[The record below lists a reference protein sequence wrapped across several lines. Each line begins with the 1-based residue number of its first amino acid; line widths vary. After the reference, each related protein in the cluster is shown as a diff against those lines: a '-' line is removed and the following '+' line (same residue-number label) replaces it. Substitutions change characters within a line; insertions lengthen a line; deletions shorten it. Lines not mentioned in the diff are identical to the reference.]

1 MLSGMLCSMFQR
13 QHIEMGGMCSILC
26 LAVNWVACCTA
37 YCVGQYL
44 VLSGADDVQRFVLGC
59 HFGSMFHSIFGCTV
73 REFTGQYVVL
83 SGMMGKTVCSAANR
97 VACRLEQHAG

>member
-26 LAVNWVACCTA
+26 LTANWVACCTA

-44 VLSGADDVQRFVLGC
+44 VLSGADDVERFVLGC
-59 HFGSMFHSIFGCTV
+59 QLGSMFHRYFWFHSPGVYWAVYCVERHDGQNYLFG
-73 REFTGQYVVL
+73 GQSV
-83 SGMMGKTVCSAANR
+83 SMSS
-97 VACRLEQHAG
+97 